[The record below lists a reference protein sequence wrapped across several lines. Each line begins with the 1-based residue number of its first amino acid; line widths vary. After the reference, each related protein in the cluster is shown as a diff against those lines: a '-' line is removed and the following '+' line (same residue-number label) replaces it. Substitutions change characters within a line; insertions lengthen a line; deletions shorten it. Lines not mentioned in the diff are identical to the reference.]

1 MNEGL
6 KFQPFRTTR
15 EIKVPVIRRF
25 FVPQARIYFVSVS
38 RLCFLQGNEE
48 GVNERALSFAHA

>member
-25 FVPQARIYFVSVS
+25 FVPQARTICEPP
-38 RLCFLQGNEE
+38 LFLQGNEE